1 MHGEGSE
8 TQRFVLDL
16 WERTLGIEGIHPS
29 EDFFELGGD
38 SLLALRMLPPISEHA
53 GKDVDVRFILDN
65 PTPVELATAITSLR
79 EESRS

>member
-16 WERTLGIEGIHPS
+16 WERTLDIEGIQPS

-38 SLLALRMLPPISEHA
+38 SLLALRMLPPISERA

-65 PTPVELATAITSLR
+65 PTPVELAAAITSLR